1 MKSFYE
7 DLPPVEIAGR
17 RFVGT
22 VLFIL
27 LVLVSALV
35 GATTGLLL
43 VYTTDLP
50 QVEALE
56 AYRPS
61 SITELYDDH
70 GRVIGSFALQRRV
83 VAGYDDFAPV
93 LRDALVS
100 IEDKDFYRHSGIN
113 FWRIVGAAYRDIES
127 GGKVQGASTLTMQL
141 ARNLFL
147 SPDRSFHRK
156 VQEAMLAIQIERRF
170 TKPQIFA
177 LYANQIFLGHGVYG
191 FEAASEFYFSKPA
204 RSLTLTEAAL
214 LAGLPKGPQV
224 YSPINHPDRAMKRR
238 NLVINAMLE
247 DGKITAAEAEQARS
261 APIVLHLAHDPN
273 SLAPYFVEEIRRYLE
288 NKYGADQVHEGG
300 LKVYTS
306 LDVDLQRAANQA
318 VLDGLATYERRH
330 GWQGHLE
337 NVVAEGSA
345 IDKYEHPDWDDE
357 PEVNGY
363 VHALVTSAGVGIATL
378 KFGRYAAALGQA
390 DVAWTQGKIQ
400 NLLRAGDICYVKIL
414 ALNANGSARVS
425 LEQDSGAQ
433 GALMAIDNA
442 TGGIKAMVG
451 GRDFSESKF
460 DRATQALRQV
470 GSSFKPYVYTTVI
483 DKGASPNDT
492 ILDEPVTF
500 ETGSGP
506 YSPHN
511 YDEKFEGIITL
522 RRALAQ
528 SRNIPALKLANKVG
542 IKSVIEYAERF
553 GITAKLPPY
562 LPVALGSAEITL
574 IEQTSAY
581 SVFPNDGVRVTPHYI
596 TKVTDYEGRVLE
608 EDYPEVK
615 DVIGARTARI
625 MTSMLREVV
634 LHGTGTA
641 AAKLPFPV
649 AGKTGTTNDF
659 TDAWFVGFSPA
670 MTCGVWIGF
679 DEKRSLGPKETGARA
694 ALPIWM
700 NFMNIAMAGKD
711 PGQFQP
717 APDVPLTVVQKVDTP
732 DTSPGADE
740 MH

>member
-1 MKSFYE
+1 MKVLYE
-7 DLPPVEIAGR
+7 NLPEVEIGGR
-17 RFVGT
+17 KLVGR
-22 VLFIL
+22 VLFGLLIL
-27 LVLVSALV
+27 IAILV
-35 GATTGLLL
+35 GATGGLLL

-50 QVEALE
+50 QVDALE

-70 GRVIGSFALQRRV
+70 GKVIGSFALQRRV
-83 VAGYDDFAPV
+83 VVGYDDFPPV

-147 SPDRSFHRK
+147 SPDRHWQRK

-177 LYANQIFLGHGVYG
+177 LYANQIALGHGVFG

-204 RSLTLTEAAL
+204 KQLTLPEATL
-214 LAGLPKGPQV
+214 LAGLPKGPSY
-224 YSPINHPDRAMKRR
+224 YSPINHPDRAQKRR

-247 DGKITAAEAEQARS
+247 DGKITAAQANDARS
-261 APIVLHLAHDPN
+261 APLTLRLAHDPN

-288 NKYGADQVHEGG
+288 GKFGTDQVHEGG

-306 LDVDLQRAANQA
+306 LDVELQRAANQA
-318 VLDGLATYERRH
+318 TLDGLAAYERRH
-330 GWQGHLE
+330 GWKGHLE
-337 NVVAEGSA
+337 NVVAEGEVLE
-345 IDKYEHPDWDDE
+345 KYSHADWDDE
-357 PEVNGY
+357 PEVGGY
-363 VHALVTSAGVGIATL
+363 VHALVTSAGPGIATL
-378 KFGRYAAALGQA
+378 KFGRYTAALGQA
-390 DVAWTQGKIQ
+390 DVAWTQHKLADI
-400 NLLRAGDICYVKIL
+400 LKTGDISYVKIL
-414 ALNANGSARVS
+414 SLGTNGAAKVS

-433 GALMAIDNA
+433 AALIAIDNA

-451 GRDFSESKF
+451 GRDFNTSKF

-483 DKGASPNDT
+483 DGGASPDDT
-492 ILDEPVTF
+492 ILDEPVSFDTP
-500 ETGSGP
+500 SGP
-506 YSPHN
+506 YTPHN

-542 IKSVIEYAERF
+542 ITSVIGYAERF
-553 GITAKLPPY
+553 GVTSKLPPY

-574 IEQTSAY
+574 LEQASAY
-581 SVFPNDGVRVTPHYI
+581 SVFPNDGVRVSPRYI
-596 TKVTDYEGRVLE
+596 TRVTDYEGRVLE
-608 EDYPEVK
+608 EDFPEVK
-615 DVIGARTARI
+615 DVISERTARI

-634 LHGTGTA
+634 LHGTGIA

-659 TDAWFVGFSPA
+659 TDAWFVGFTPT
-670 MTCGVWIGF
+670 MTCGVWVGF
-679 DEKRSLGPKETGARA
+679 DEKKSLGAKETGAHA
-694 ALPIWM
+694 ALPIWA
-700 NFMNIAMAGKD
+700 NFMTVAMNGKD
-711 PGQFQP
+711 VGDFQP
-717 APDVPLTVVQKVDTP
+717 SPIASHAAQKVDTP
-732 DTSPGADE
+732 DTAPATEES
-740 MH
+740 H

>member
-1 MKSFYE
+1 MKVLYE
-7 DLPPVEIAGR
+7 NLPEVEIGGR
-17 RFVGT
+17 KLVGL
-22 VLFIL
+22 VLFGLLIL
-27 LVLVSALV
+27 IAILV
-35 GATTGLLL
+35 GATGGLLL

-50 QVEALE
+50 QVDALE

-70 GRVIGSFALQRRV
+70 GKVIGSFALQRRV
-83 VAGYDDFAPV
+83 VVGYDDFPPV

-147 SPDRSFHRK
+147 SPDRSWQRK

-170 TKPQIFA
+170 TKPQIFT

-204 RSLTLTEAAL
+204 KNLSLDEAAL
-214 LAGLPKGPQV
+214 LAGLPKGPTV
-224 YSPINHPDRAMKRR
+224 YSPINHPDKAQKRR
-238 NLVINAMLE
+238 DMVINALLE
-247 DGKITAAEAEQARS
+247 DGKITAAQANDARS
-261 APIVLHLAHDPN
+261 GPLTLRLAHDPN
-273 SLAPYFVEEIRRYLE
+273 SLAPYFIEEIRRYLE
-288 NKYGADQVHEGG
+288 GKFGTDQVHEGG

-306 LDVDLQRAANQA
+306 LDVELQKAANQA
-318 VLDGLATYERRH
+318 VLDGLAAYERRH
-330 GWQGHLE
+330 GWKGHLE
-337 NVVAEGSA
+337 NFVADGGILE
-345 IDKYEHPDWDDE
+345 KYSHPDWDDE

-363 VHALVTSAGVGIATL
+363 VHALVTSAGPGIATL
-378 KFGRYAAALGQA
+378 KFGHYTAALGQA
-390 DVAWTQGKIQ
+390 GVGWTQHKLADI
-400 NLLRAGDICYVKIL
+400 LKTGDICYVKIL
-414 ALNANGSARVS
+414 SLSANGAAKVG

-433 GALMAIDNA
+433 AALIAIDNA

-451 GRDFSESKF
+451 GRDFNTSKF

-483 DKGASPNDT
+483 DGGASPDDT
-492 ILDEPVTF
+492 ILDEPVSFDTP
-500 ETGSGP
+500 SGP
-506 YSPHN
+506 YTPHN

-542 IKSVIEYAERF
+542 IQSVIDYAERF
-553 GITAKLPPY
+553 GVTSKLPPY

-574 IEQTSAY
+574 LEQSSAY
-581 SVFPNDGVRVTPHYI
+581 SVFPNDGVRVSPRFI
-596 TKVTDYEGRVLE
+596 TRVTDYEGRVLE
-608 EDYPEVK
+608 EDFPEVK
-615 DVIGARTARI
+615 DVISERTARI

-634 LHGTGTA
+634 LHGTGIA
-641 AAKLPFPV
+641 ASKLPFPV

-659 TDAWFVGFSPA
+659 TDAWFVGFTPT
-670 MTCGVWIGF
+670 MTCGVWLGY
-679 DEKRSLGPKETGARA
+679 DEKKSLGAKETGAHA

-700 NFMNIAMAGKD
+700 NFMTVAMNGKD
-711 PGQFQP
+711 VGDFQP
-717 APDVPLTVVQKVDTP
+717 SPIAPHTAQKVDTP
-732 DTSPGADE
+732 DTAPAAEES
-740 MH
+740 H

>member
-1 MKSFYE
+1 MRTLYE
-7 DLPPVEIAGR
+7 DLPEVEIGGR
-17 RFVGT
+17 KLVGR
-22 VLFIL
+22 VLFGL

-35 GATTGLLL
+35 GATVGMLL

-50 QVEALE
+50 QVNALE

-61 SITELYDDH
+61 SITEIYDDR

-83 VAGYDDFAPV
+83 VASYEDFPPV

-156 VQEAMLAIQIERRF
+156 VQEAMLAIQIERHF
-170 TKPQIFA
+170 TKPQIFT

-204 RSLTLTEAAL
+204 KNLTLEEAAL
-214 LAGLPKGPQV
+214 LAGLPKGPTV
-224 YSPINHPDRAMKRR
+224 YSPINHPDRAQKRR
-238 NLVINAMLE
+238 NLVINALLE
-247 DGKITAAEAEQARS
+247 DGKITATQAADARS
-261 APIVLHLAHDPN
+261 APLALRLAHDPN

-288 NKYGADQVHEGG
+288 GKYGADQVHEGG

-306 LDVDLQRAANQA
+306 IDVDLQKAANQS
-318 VLDGLATYERRH
+318 VLDGVAAYERRH
-330 GWQGHLE
+330 GWKGRLE
-337 NVVAEGSA
+337 NVIADGWTVE
-345 IDKYEHPDWDDE
+345 KYSHPDWDDE
-357 PEVNGY
+357 PEVGGY
-363 VHALVTSAGVGIATL
+363 IHAVVTSAGTGIATL
-378 KFGRYAAALGQA
+378 KFGRYTAALGQSEA
-390 DVAWTQGKIQ
+390 AWTQHKLADI
-400 NLLRAGDICYVKIL
+400 LKAGDICYVKIL
-414 ALNANGSARVS
+414 ALGTNGAAKVS

-433 GALMAIDNA
+433 GALLAIDNA

-451 GRDFSESKF
+451 GRDFNDSKF

-483 DKGASPNDT
+483 DQGASPDDT
-492 ILDEPVTF
+492 ILDEPLTF
-500 ETGSGP
+500 ETPSGP

-511 YDEKFEGIITL
+511 YDEKFEGLITL

-528 SRNIPALKLANKVG
+528 SRNIPALRLANKVG
-542 IKSVIEYAERF
+542 IKTVIDYAGRF

-574 IEQTSAY
+574 MEQTSAY
-581 SVFPNDGVRVTPHYI
+581 SVFPNDGVRVTPRYI
-596 TKVTDYEGRVLE
+596 TRVTDYEGRVLE
-608 EDYPEVK
+608 EDFPDVK
-615 DVIGARTARI
+615 DVINERTARI

-634 LHGTGTA
+634 LHGTAVA

-659 TDAWFVGFSPA
+659 TDAWFVGFSPT
-670 MTCGVWIGF
+670 MTCGVWVGY
-679 DEKRSLGPKETGARA
+679 DEKKSLGAKETGAHA

-700 NFMNIAMAGKD
+700 NFMTTAMAGKD
-711 PGQFQP
+711 AGEFQP
-717 APDVPLTVVQKVDTP
+717 PPVVPHTVAQKVDTP
-732 DTSPGADE
+732 DMAPAAEES
-740 MH
+740 H